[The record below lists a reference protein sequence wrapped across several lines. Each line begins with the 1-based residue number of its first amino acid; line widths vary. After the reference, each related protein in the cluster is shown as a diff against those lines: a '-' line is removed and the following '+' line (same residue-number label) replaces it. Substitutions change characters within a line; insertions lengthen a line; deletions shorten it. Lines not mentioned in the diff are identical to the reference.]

1 MKDRSTAPARVR
13 RRSMQPQWI
22 GGDFAAAGR
31 SAREKTGPGFSVR
44 LIRAFI
50 LMVITVALNPVAA
63 QEPWPAKPVRVLVGF
78 PAGTSSDIVARI
90 YAQRLGEQFGRQF
103 VIDNRV
109 GFSSN
114 LAADAVAKA
123 APDGYTVLLATVAN
137 TIGAS
142 IFRKLGFDI
151 ANDFTPVAIVASAPN
166 ILVVSPRLG
175 VATVAEF
182 IAMARRDVD
191 RLDFGSAGSGTAPHL
206 SGELFNM
213 MTGARLVHVPY
224 KGNSQGLVDLAEGR
238 LAAIFAPAPTVA
250 SFLKEGRV
258 KALAT
263 TGSQRSVL
271 VPDLPTIAESGLA
284 GFDTSI
290 WYGFLAPRGTPTS
303 IVRSMAAVLLQA
315 NERPEVRNALAASG
329 AEPFTRG
336 PDEAARFVRDDVR
349 KWAPVVEFARLSA
362 D

>member
-1 MKDRSTAPARVR
+1 MSIGLLLR
-13 RRSMQPQWI
+13 RGLAS
-22 GGDFAAAGR
+22 GLGALATLAA
-31 SAREKTGPGFSVR
+31 
-44 LIRAFI
+44 L
-50 LMVITVALNPVAA
+50 VAEPVLA
-63 QEPWPAKPVRVLVGF
+63 QEIWPSRPVRVLVGF

-90 YAQRLGEQFGRQF
+90 YAQRLSEQLGRQF

-114 LAADAVAKA
+114 LAAEAVAKA

-142 IFRKLGFDI
+142 LFRKLAFDVV
-151 ANDFTPVAIVASAPN
+151 ADFVPVAIVASAPN

-175 VATVAEF
+175 LSTVSEF
-182 IAMARRDVD
+182 IALARREGAQ
-191 RLDFGSAGSGTAPHL
+191 LDFGSAGNGTAPHL

-250 SFLKEGRV
+250 GFLKEGRV

-263 TGSQRSVL
+263 TGSQRSAL

-290 WYGFLAPRGTPTS
+290 WYGFLAPRGTPAA
-303 IVRSMAAVLLQA
+303 IVRAMSVVLIQA
-315 NERPEVRNALAASG
+315 NERAEVRSALAASG
-329 AEPFTRG
+329 AEPLTRG
-336 PDEAARFVRDDVR
+336 PDEAARFVREDVR
-349 KWAPVVEFARLSA
+349 KWAPVVEFARLST

>member
-1 MKDRSTAPARVR
+1 ML
-13 RRSMQPQWI
+13 
-22 GGDFAAAGR
+22 AAAGCAVRGMRCLR
-31 SAREKTGPGFSVR
+31 SIG
-44 LIRAFI
+44 I
-50 LMVITVALNPVAA
+50 LTLTMIIGAMQPLAA
-63 QEPWPAKPVRVLVGF
+63 QEAWPSKPVRVLVGF

-90 YAQRLGEQFGRQF
+90 YAQRLSEHFGRQF

-123 APDGYTVLLATVAN
+123 APDGHTVLLATVAN

-151 ANDFTPVAIVASAPN
+151 VADFAPVAIVASAPN
-166 ILVVSPRLG
+166 ILVVSPRLA
-175 VATVAEF
+175 VANVSEF
-182 IAMARRDVD
+182 IALARREAGH
-191 RLDFGSAGSGTAPHL
+191 LDFGSAGSGTAPHL

-213 MTGARLVHVPY
+213 MTGSRLVHVPY

-250 SFLKEGRV
+250 GFLKEGRV

-263 TGSQRSVL
+263 TGAQRSAL

-290 WYGFLAPRGTPTS
+290 WYGFLAPRGTPTP
-303 IVRSMAAVLLQA
+303 IVRSMATVLLQA
-315 NERPEVRNALAASG
+315 NERSDVRGALAASG

-336 PDEAARFVRDDVR
+336 PEEAVRFVRDDVR